1 MRSEARYAVEVP
13 EFLGDWYRGVVDF
26 AGGTPGFVQDF
37 MAHFT
42 ELGIIALMGVWA
54 VMWWRTRAAPSRA
67 MALALLGPVGV
78 VVAYALSEGAKVLV
92 DEERP
97 CRTFA
102 DVSIIAQTC
111 PPTGD
116 WSFPS
121 NHSTIN
127 GALVIAIM
135 MVSWRVG
142 LVMLPFG
149 MLGAFSRV
157 FVGVH
162 YPHDVLV
169 GFLLGAAVTAVLV
182 LALAGPVTR
191 LVEALRANAALAR
204 LLVAGGQP
212 PPAPAPPLVSER
224 IGPGLYQSQSSSP
237 RRGDEEHTVRE

>member
-1 MRSEARYAVEVP
+1 MRYEARYALDVP
-13 EFLGDWYRGVVDF
+13 DFLGDWYRGVVNF
-26 AGGTPGFVQDF
+26 ADSTPGFVQDF

-54 VMWWRTRAAPSRA
+54 ILLWRTRAAPART
-67 MALALLGPVGV
+67 MAVALLGPVGV

-97 CRTFA
+97 CRVFP
-102 DVSIIAQTC
+102 DVSIVASTC

-127 GALVIAIM
+127 GALVVAIM
-135 MVSWRVG
+135 LISWRVG
-142 LVMLPFG
+142 LIMLPFG

-162 YPHDVLV
+162 YPHDVVV
-169 GFLLGAAVTAVLV
+169 GFLLGAGVTALLV
-182 LALAGPVTR
+182 LALAGLVTR
-191 LVEALRANAALAR
+191 LVETLRAHPALGR
-204 LLVAGGQP
+204 LLATRPDEPVTP
-212 PPAPAPPLVSER
+212 PQELTSHR
-224 IGPGLYQSQSSSP
+224 IGPGLYQSRSTTGQRQQQP
-237 RRGDEEHTVRE
+237 